1 MPGGPPPPLAP
12 ASHASLSQA
21 AATEGPPAQA
31 ERVSCWAPQP
41 AGHTSL
47 KRQPTLLSKIFRCP
61 DRRVVGIFTGTE
73 VDGHVERLP
82 ASYLL
87 SGRKASGV
95 QGVKNDSLKQEC
107 H

>member
-1 MPGGPPPPLAP
+1 M
-12 ASHASLSQA
+12 
-21 AATEGPPAQA
+21 
-31 ERVSCWAPQP
+31 
-41 AGHTSL
+41 
-47 KRQPTLLSKIFRCP
+47 
-61 DRRVVGIFTGTE
+61 VGIFTGTE